1 MGKTGGST
9 FRSLACKDACVGFRH
24 IRGSRQNVGT
34 LDACTRS
41 TFFRCK
47 NSGIIPFRKSIG
59 GMEYTLDF
67 FYRPASCE
75 QADAGLRTVTDTI
88 RRDYVGILYSREF
101 SYRQKSDI
109 GPTSCKSRCT
119 MRRRRAHD
127 IGMQTIR
134 MLDTVN
140 QRYGIQPLGGSYRY
154 TTLRHP

>member
-1 MGKTGGST
+1 MGKTCGGT
-9 FRSLACKDACVGFRH
+9 FRTLARKDACVGFRH

-34 LDACTRS
+34 FDACTRS

-47 NSGIIPFRKSIG
+47 NGCIIPFRKSIG
-59 GMEYTLDF
+59 SMEYTLDF
-67 FYRPASCE
+67 FYRPVSRK
-75 QADAGLRTVTDTI
+75 QAGAGFLTVTDTI
-88 RRDYVGILYSREF
+88 RRDYVGIIYSREF

-109 GPTSCKSRCT
+109 GPTGCKSRCT